1 MKKNFPQKKYK
12 FIKCDHFQIANYM
25 RSSDIIVLPSL
36 HEEQY
41 GRVIQEGIACGN
53 VAVGSNIG
61 AIPEIIKDRSLLFE
75 PGDFNNLALILK
87 KLFNKRYYIKKMNKQ
102 KIDIIN
108 NRSIQSQANL
118 ILKSL

>member
-1 MKKNFPQKKYK
+1 MRTKVIFLKLKSDLKKKFSSKKN
-12 FIKCDHFQIANYM
+12 INLLNVIIFQIANYM

-61 AIPEIIKDRSLLFE
+61 AIPEIIKDRSLFV
-75 PGDFNNLALILK
+75 
-87 KLFNKRYYIKKMNKQ
+87 
-102 KIDIIN
+102 
-108 NRSIQSQANL
+108 
-118 ILKSL
+118 

>member
-1 MKKNFPQKKYK
+1 
-12 FIKCDHFQIANYM
+12 M

-61 AIPEIIKDRSLLFE
+61 AIPEIIKDR
-75 PGDFNNLALILK
+75 
-87 KLFNKRYYIKKMNKQ
+87 
-102 KIDIIN
+102 
-108 NRSIQSQANL
+108 QSFV
-118 ILKSL
+118 

>member
-1 MKKNFPQKKYK
+1 
-12 FIKCDHFQIANYM
+12 M

-61 AIPEIIKDRSLLFE
+61 AILKLLKTEVFYLNQEI
-75 PGDFNNLALILK
+75 LIV
-87 KLFNKRYYIKKMNKQ
+87 
-102 KIDIIN
+102 
-108 NRSIQSQANL
+108 
-118 ILKSL
+118 

>member
-1 MKKNFPQKKYK
+1 
-12 FIKCDHFQIANYM
+12 M

-41 GRVIQEGIACGN
+41 GRVIQKGIACGN